1 MSTYGYG
8 IKSTEVAQAWQRR
21 LCSRAGEAACSL
33 LGWRAAQRGSSLQ
46 PGLPHQAK
54 QLRGALTNRATADN
68 LVPEAR
74 RDAGASPG
82 PRVRGWAVPRLLV
95 VRYASWV
102 CGQLSLTRHLEEK
115 TQWEHPKSG
124 KRKRVA
130 GGLPYGWEQETDE
143 NGQVYF
149 VDHINKRTTYLDPRL
164 AFTVEDNP
172 VKPTTR
178 QKYDGNSTAMEILQG
193 HDLSG
198 KVVIVTGA
206 NSGIGFET
214 AKSLALHGAYVVLA
228 CRNTSRGNDAV
239 QRILVEWHKAKVE
252 SMTLDLASL
261 QSVQHFA
268 EAFKSKNVPLHVLI
282 CNAALFGAPWCLT
295 EDGLESTFQVNHLG
309 HFYLVQLLEDVLRR
323 SSPARVV
330 VVSSESHRF
339 TEIKDSSGK
348 LDFSLLSPSKKEY
361 WAMLA
366 YNRSKLCNIL
376 FSNELNR
383 RLSPHGVTSNSVHPG
398 NMIYSSIH
406 RNWWVYTLLFTLARP
421 FTKSMDFCG
430 SSPQSL
436 DESFGQNTGL
446 GFLSL
451 KLQSQ
456 GGEPYIPVFCKDVCI
471 VQCSVVQQH
480 LK

>member
-1 MSTYGYG
+1 MAALKY
-8 IKSTEVAQAWQRR
+8 
-21 LCSRAGEAACSL
+21 AGLEDTDSEEEL
-33 LGWRAAQRGSSLQ
+33 PPGWEERTT
-46 PGLPHQAK
+46 K
-54 QLRGALTNRATADN
+54 D
-68 LVPEAR
+68 
-74 RDAGASPG
+74 
-82 PRVRGWAVPRLLV
+82 GWVY
-95 VRYASWV
+95 YAN
-102 CGQLSLTRHLEEK
+102 HLEEK

-172 VKPTTR
+172 AKPPTR

-193 HDLSG
+193 RDLSG
-198 KVVIVTGA
+198 KVIIITGA

-214 AKSLALHGAYVVLA
+214 AKSFALHGAYVILA
-228 CRNTSRGNDAV
+228 CRNMSRGNDAV
-239 QRILVEWHKAKVE
+239 QRILEEWHKAKVE
-252 SMTLDLASL
+252 AMTLDLASL
-261 QSVQHFA
+261 RSVQNFA
-268 EAFKSKNVPLHVLI
+268 EAFKSKNMPLHILV
-282 CNAALFGAPWCLT
+282 CNAAIFGSSWCLT

-309 HFYLVQLLEDVLRR
+309 HFYLVQLLEDILRR

-421 FTKSMDFCG
+421 FTKSMLSRHQNATAWAAFGYWLLLCDFGPHMSHLCC
-430 SSPQSL
+430 SL
-436 DESFGQNTGL
+436 
-446 GFLSL
+446 
-451 KLQSQ
+451 
-456 GGEPYIPVFCKDVCI
+456 I
-471 VQCSVVQQH
+471 
-480 LK
+480 

>member
-1 MSTYGYG
+1 MAALKY
-8 IKSTEVAQAWQRR
+8 
-21 LCSRAGEAACSL
+21 AGLEDTDSEEEL
-33 LGWRAAQRGSSLQ
+33 PPGWEERTT
-46 PGLPHQAK
+46 K
-54 QLRGALTNRATADN
+54 D
-68 LVPEAR
+68 
-74 RDAGASPG
+74 
-82 PRVRGWAVPRLLV
+82 GWVY
-95 VRYASWV
+95 YAN
-102 CGQLSLTRHLEEK
+102 HLEEK

-130 GGLPYGWEQETDE
+130 GDLPYGWEQETDE

-178 QKYDGNSTAMEILQG
+178 QKYDGNTTAMEILQG
-193 HDLSG
+193 RDLSG
-198 KVVIVTGA
+198 KVVIITGA

-214 AKSLALHGAYVVLA
+214 AKSLALHGACVILA
-228 CRNTSRGNDAV
+228 CRSLARGNDAV
-239 QRILVEWHKAKVE
+239 QRILGEWHKAKVE
-252 SMTLDLASL
+252 AMTLDLASL

-268 EAFKSKNVPLHVLI
+268 EAFKSKNLPLHILI
-282 CNAALFGAPWCLT
+282 CNAGMFGAPWSLT

-309 HFYLVQLLEDVLRR
+309 HFYLVQLLEDVLRQ

-330 VVSSESHRF
+330 MVSSESHRF
-339 TEIKDSSGK
+339 SEIKDSSGK

-406 RNWWVYTLLFTLARP
+406 QNWWVYTLLFTLARP
-421 FTKSMDFCG
+421 FTKSMGNLSRSGAFV
-430 SSPQSL
+430 
-436 DESFGQNTGL
+436 GL
-446 GFLSL
+446 CFERAL
-451 KLQSQ
+451 
-456 GGEPYIPVFCKDVCI
+456 PAA
-471 VQCSVVQQH
+471 
-480 LK
+480 

>member
-1 MSTYGYG
+1 MAALKY
-8 IKSTEVAQAWQRR
+8 
-21 LCSRAGEAACSL
+21 AGLEDTDSEEEL
-33 LGWRAAQRGSSLQ
+33 PPGWEERTT
-46 PGLPHQAK
+46 K
-54 QLRGALTNRATADN
+54 D
-68 LVPEAR
+68 
-74 RDAGASPG
+74 
-82 PRVRGWAVPRLLV
+82 GWVY
-95 VRYASWV
+95 YAN
-102 CGQLSLTRHLEEK
+102 HLEEK

-193 HDLSG
+193 RDLSG
-198 KVVIVTGA
+198 KVVIITGA

-214 AKSLALHGAYVVLA
+214 AKSLALHGAYVILA
-228 CRNTSRGNDAV
+228 CRNMSRGNDAV

-252 SMTLDLASL
+252 AMTLDLASL

-268 EAFKSKNVPLHVLI
+268 EAFKSKNVPLHILI
-282 CNAALFGAPWCLT
+282 CNAAIFGAPWCLT
-295 EDGLESTFQVNHLG
+295 EDDLESTFQVNHLG
-309 HFYLVQLLEDVLRR
+309 HFYLVQLLEDVLRQ

-330 VVSSESHRF
+330 MVSSESHRF

-421 FTKSMDFCG
+421 FTKSMGFSHDAPYLQGGVGPPCRHLLAACVVFLFLAA
-430 SSPQSL
+430 SL
-436 DESFGQNTGL
+436 FQQQGAATTVYCATAAELEGL
-446 GFLSL
+446 GGMYFNNCCRCLPSQEAQGEATAAALWELSERL
-451 KLQSQ
+451 IQERIGRQS
-456 GGEPYIPVFCKDVCI
+456 K
-471 VQCSVVQQH
+471 
-480 LK
+480 

>member
-1 MSTYGYG
+1 MAALKY
-8 IKSTEVAQAWQRR
+8 
-21 LCSRAGEAACSL
+21 AGLEDTDSEEEL
-33 LGWRAAQRGSSLQ
+33 PPGWEERTT
-46 PGLPHQAK
+46 K
-54 QLRGALTNRATADN
+54 D
-68 LVPEAR
+68 
-74 RDAGASPG
+74 
-82 PRVRGWAVPRLLV
+82 GWVY
-95 VRYASWV
+95 YAN
-102 CGQLSLTRHLEEK
+102 HLEEK

-193 HDLSG
+193 RDLSG
-198 KVVIVTGA
+198 KVVVITGA

-214 AKSLALHGAYVVLA
+214 AKSLALHGAYVILA
-228 CRNTSRGNDAV
+228 CRNTSRGNEAV
-239 QRILVEWHKAKVE
+239 QRILLEWSTGPIVYRLEWLFWNMWSRATEHKAKVE
-252 SMTLDLASL
+252 AMTLDLASL

-268 EAFKSKNVPLHVLI
+268 EAFKSKNVPLHILI
-282 CNAALFGAPWCLT
+282 CNAAVFGAPWCLT

-339 TEIKDSSGK
+339 TEIKDDSGK

-421 FTKSMDFCG
+421 FTKSMLFILCVRR
-430 SSPQSL
+430 SL
-436 DESFGQNTGL
+436 FQKDMFYFG
-446 GFLSL
+446 FS
-451 KLQSQ
+451 
-456 GGEPYIPVFCKDVCI
+456 
-471 VQCSVVQQH
+471 
-480 LK
+480 

>member
-1 MSTYGYG
+1 MAALKY
-8 IKSTEVAQAWQRR
+8 
-21 LCSRAGEAACSL
+21 AGLDDTDSEEEL
-33 LGWRAAQRGSSLQ
+33 PPGWEERTT
-46 PGLPHQAK
+46 K
-54 QLRGALTNRATADN
+54 D
-68 LVPEAR
+68 
-74 RDAGASPG
+74 
-82 PRVRGWAVPRLLV
+82 GWVY
-95 VRYASWV
+95 YAN
-102 CGQLSLTRHLEEK
+102 HLEEK

-130 GGLPYGWEQETDE
+130 GDLPYGWEQETDE

-172 VKPTTR
+172 VKPTAR

-193 HDLSG
+193 RDLSG
-198 KVVIVTGA
+198 KVVIITGA

-214 AKSLALHGAYVVLA
+214 AKSLALHGAHIILA
-228 CRNTSRGNDAV
+228 CRSTSRGNEAV
-239 QRILVEWHKAKVE
+239 QRILEEWHKAKVE
-252 SMTLDLASL
+252 AMTLDLASL

-268 EAFKSKNVPLHVLI
+268 EAFKSKNVPLHILI
-282 CNAALFGAPWCLT
+282 CNAAVFGVPWCLT
-295 EDGLESTFQVNHLG
+295 EDDLESTFQVNHLG
-309 HFYLVQLLEDVLRR
+309 HFYLVQLLEDVLRQ

-383 RLSPHGVTSNSVHPG
+383 RLSPHGVTSNAVHPG

-421 FTKSMDFCG
+421 FTKSMGKLLVFPICSKENCWDL
-430 SSPQSL
+430 L
-436 DESFGQNTGL
+436 DLLER
-446 GFLSL
+446 
-451 KLQSQ
+451 
-456 GGEPYIPVFCKDVCI
+456 
-471 VQCSVVQQH
+471 VQ
-480 LK
+480 